1 MLGNLMHLRLCMV
14 RCGRY
19 GRRRKCAFFCIERER
34 ENTKSVALDCKLMKK
49 ARGINMLW
57 LYAQ

>member
-1 MLGNLMHLRLCMV
+1 MV